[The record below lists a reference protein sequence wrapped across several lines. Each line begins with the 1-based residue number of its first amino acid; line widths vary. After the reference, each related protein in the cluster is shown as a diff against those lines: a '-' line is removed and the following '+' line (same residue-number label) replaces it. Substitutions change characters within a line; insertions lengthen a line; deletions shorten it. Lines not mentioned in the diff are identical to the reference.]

1 MDKQYLKKLVG
12 QGELEQAF
20 DAMLDYGKSQ
30 KSTAWYN
37 TLLMQYHQ
45 FKELQQDKLKGI
57 LSAEEAGLARNR
69 ILSALLS
76 LIDELQ
82 EGEAGDAQGE
92 PLTQK
97 HGKTRWPFW
106 LLISSVVLL
115 GLIAG
120 YFKLDLF
127 TPEKGTEP
135 APAEVTI
142 PVEKAA
148 MVRPLHF
155 PEGDAVTFLFSTGIE
170 IQYRLLNGEMKNLGS
185 DVQQVSFTIR
195 CAARKGN
202 GANFWD
208 DTFRLELDEPGA
220 LLAPSSGLNEL
231 VENDTFKDGTVSFT
245 VKGGFSSMKLALVN
259 PWDNED
265 IRKLA
270 ISLE

>member
-1 MDKQYLKKLVG
+1 MDKQHLKKLVG
-12 QGELEQAF
+12 RGELEQAF

-30 KSTAWYN
+30 KATAWYN
-37 TLLMQYHQ
+37 TLLMQYNQ
-45 FKELQQDKLKGI
+45 FTELQQNKLKGI
-57 LSAEEAGLARNR
+57 LSAEEASLVRNR

-76 LIDELQ
+76 LIDDLQ
-82 EGEAGDAQGE
+82 EGEDGGAPGK

-97 HGKTRWPFW
+97 NGKTRWPLW
-106 LLISSVVLL
+106 LLIGTIVLI
-115 GLIAG
+115 GLIVG
-120 YFKLDLF
+120 YSKLNLF
-127 TPEKGTEP
+127 TPEKGTESP
-135 APAEVTI
+135 PAEVVL
-142 PVEKAA
+142 PVEKGS

-155 PEGDAVTFLFSTGIE
+155 PEGDAVTFLFSTGME
-170 IQYRLLNGEMKNLGS
+170 INYRLLNGELKNLGG

-195 CAARKGN
+195 CSARKGN

-231 VENDTFKDGTVSFT
+231 LENNSFKDGTVSFV
-245 VKGGFSSMKLALVN
+245 VKGLFSSMKLAVVN
-259 PWDNED
+259 PWDPED